1 MYDEEREYVREI
13 YWESKGLGKSTAAPV
28 QEKVEFVMEAQ
39 CSKCHRWGSAEAVA
53 RHNEKF
59 PECDK

>member
-13 YWESKGLGKSTAAPV
+13 YWESKGLGKSTTA
-28 QEKVEFVMEAQ
+28 EEKKVEFVMEAQ
-39 CSKCHRWGSAEAVA
+39 CSKCHRWGSVESVA